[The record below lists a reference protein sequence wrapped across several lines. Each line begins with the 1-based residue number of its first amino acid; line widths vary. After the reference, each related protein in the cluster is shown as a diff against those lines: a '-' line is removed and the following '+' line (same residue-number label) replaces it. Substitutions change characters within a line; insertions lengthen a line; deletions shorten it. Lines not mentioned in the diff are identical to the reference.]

1 VSNLPLQFA
10 RFSASVFKG
19 SPAHVSSL
27 AGPTTTGRYP
37 ASYATATDGGPIQL
51 PWVSCRL
58 SATGIGF
65 LDILSRRGIPPL
77 LRSAYQTKGPDP
89 DGVSTFRTLD
99 ARPDWVPSLPRDHT
113 VLIWPVVP
121 A

>member
-1 VSNLPLQFA
+1 
-10 RFSASVFKG
+10 
-19 SPAHVSSL
+19 
-27 AGPTTTGRYP
+27 
-37 ASYATATDGGPIQL
+37 L

-77 LRSAYQTKGPDP
+77 LRSAYRAEGPDL

-99 ARPDWVPSLPRDHT
+99 TQPDWVPSLPRDHA
-113 VLIWPVVP
+113 VLIRPVVP
-121 A
+121 ARPSRAPSARGQVLSPR